1 MAEQNAMLTGRVVPE
16 AALEGSV
23 NMPQFVG
30 GGGVTEEKDPTVPA
44 WAKQPEKPTY
54 TADEVGAISQDQL
67 GNAVNQALLQAK
79 ETGEFDG
86 APGDDGLSPVAKVEQ
101 TSDGA
106 VISITDKEG
115 TTEATISNGKDGN
128 PGVYI
133 GSGDMPE
140 GYNVQIDPNGDAFT
154 PDDFITSP
162 MVGATAT
169 AAGKAGLVPAPAAG
183 DNGKFLRGDGTWGE
197 IAIPEG
203 GGGDSWR
210 LVSRIILTE
219 DATSI
224 QITEDSDGNAF
235 ALKKFHI
242 VCRLRGAT
250 GNTGYGYLFV
260 QTMSNPSGVKDRILV
275 LPSAVPAS
283 GGQKTCYCN
292 AELCG
297 ESLAV
302 RGASAVD
309 GTSEATTYSFT
320 LANTGHFQRASMLY
334 NPISD
339 ITISASNSGYG
350 ANTMIDLWGVDA

>member
-44 WAKQPEKPTY
+44 WAKQPEKPAY

-67 GNAVNQALLQAK
+67 ENAVNQALLQAK

-86 APGDDGLSPVAKVEQ
+86 APGDDGFSPVAKVEQ

-106 VISITDKEG
+106 VIYITDKEG

-154 PDDFITSP
+154 LDD
-162 MVGATAT
+162 
-169 AAGKAGLVPAPAAG
+169 L
-183 DNGKFLRGDGTWGE
+183 
-197 IAIPEG
+197 IPEG

-210 LVSRIILTE
+210 RISGETFDGSGAYTIEITTDTSGKGFSLKKIFFVFSSPNITYNSFIVDVKTTSKQTRIFNSMNFTDHKNANNPIIGFV
-219 DATSI
+219 DAT
-224 QITEDSDGNAF
+224 TPYF
-235 ALKKFHI
+235 
-242 VCRLRGAT
+242 
-250 GNTGYGYLFV
+250 TGY
-260 QTMSNPSGVKDRILV
+260 I
-275 LPSAVPAS
+275 A
-283 GGQKTCYCN
+283 KT
-292 AELCG
+292 
-297 ESLAV
+297 
-302 RGASAVD
+302 
-309 GTSEATTYSFT
+309 
-320 LANTGHFQRASMLY
+320 
-334 NPISD
+334 
-339 ITISASNSGYG
+339 SGYFNQNQYWSIGG
-350 ANTMIDLWGVDA
+350 AIDPRNAVENITSIVLGSGIFGDHNLGENCTYEIWGVDA